1 VLHRRWKDRTV
12 LVLFLLGE
20 RQSDERII
28 GFNTHVYEI
37 DAIPNE
43 HPARH
48 TISRRRIPA
57 LKWR

>member
-1 VLHRRWKDRTV
+1 LKDRTV

-20 RQSDERII
+20 RQSDKRII

-43 HPARH
+43 HPAGH